1 MERDLRY
8 VKKSESRGAGY
19 PVERSVRQCH
29 RRNTKYCRKRLSFF
43 RSEGG
48 ESGSEGRLL
57 FLCSVCLRFS
67 GDRCSD
73 CGIQY
78 HQQHRDG
85 YICKNAPIR
94 CNESDWN
101 QCPAVKVYGG
111 RETSAY
117 VIRGLLTGLGAGLPL
132 HHFLYQRIITSRWG
146 DAWNLPVSEFCVIAM
161 VMIGAAAAAVAG
173 PIRRISGMSVVETI
187 SVQ

>member
-1 MERDLRY
+1 MRY

-43 RSEGG
+43 GSEGG

-57 FLCSVCLRFS
+57 FLCSVCLRFLEIVALIAAFNIINS
-67 GDRCSD
+67 IGMGTSARMR
-73 CGIQY
+73 QY
-78 HQQHRDG
+78 GAMRAIGTSVRQL
-85 YICKNAPIR
+85 KSMVVA
-94 CNESDWN
+94 
-101 QCPAVKVYGG
+101 
-111 RETSAY
+111 ETSAY